1 MNTFSTWHFLE
12 FSHIR
17 KLVYRPHYLAS
28 DFILLGLI
36 CRLPNSTE
44 NSSLG
49 ATTFLLLTARATW
62 VGWDPGA
69 QGAGLE
75 VEGDLGIASGGCA
88 RCDWLMAQSPR
99 TEQGPLNT
107 GAQ

>member
-1 MNTFSTWHFLE
+1 M
-12 FSHIR
+12 
-17 KLVYRPHYLAS
+17 
-28 DFILLGLI
+28 
-36 CRLPNSTE
+36 
-44 NSSLG
+44 
-49 ATTFLLLTARATW
+49 
-62 VGWDPGA
+62 GWDPGA